1 IFVAQH
7 HENAVPFANRPLA
20 IGDAVAE
27 CPRRLVADD
36 RRAALP
42 RLLAGLIDDA
52 FAIGIGRIG
61 PGVGDVVFWFRGS
74 LCAEGERRLL
84 GLGLLSRRN
93 LRCRANRFE
102 TDPTVLFL
110 DELAERRKQLLRPSA
125 ARLDDDPAAPTPLVH
140 SLFDQRA
147 GARGLFIGAKPFAP
161 IDPADTG
168 FGADLGDDRAD

>member
-1 IFVAQH
+1 
-7 HENAVPFANRPLA
+7 
-20 IGDAVAE
+20 
-27 CPRRLVADD
+27 
-36 RRAALP
+36 
-42 RLLAGLIDDA
+42 
-52 FAIGIGRIG
+52 
-61 PGVGDVVFWFRGS
+61 
-74 LCAEGERRLL
+74 
-84 GLGLLSRRN
+84 LSRRN

-168 FGADLGDDRAD
+168 FGADLGDDRADQALVQELVNVLLGLDGRVGVPLRRDFALDLLARREQFGRDILG